1 MPEIVMKFLK
11 KLRPLDIIIIA
22 IILIA
27 LVVGAL
33 TALGKRATS
42 SKQIEASTKVDIE
55 VYFRNVVVTSNNSP
69 FETGDETFITIR
81 NVPYTKLKITNVNYD
96 RKKVMIPSGTS
107 DYRVVDDVTSPFNY
121 DFLVTIEDDAKI
133 TKDGAVVGGNKI
145 KIGLPVTLEGVDYR
159 LNGIVSNIS
168 VSKKAETPD
177 TSKNEANSDIE
188 KQVNKNQDVH

>member
-1 MPEIVMKFLK
+1 LEKFLKLIK
-11 KLRPLDIIIIA
+11 KLRPLDIIIIV
-22 IILIA
+22 IILA
-27 LVVGAL
+27 AMLVGAL
-33 TALGKRATS
+33 TFFGKRATS
-42 SKQIEASTKVDIE
+42 SAQIEASTKVDIE

-81 NVPYTKLKITNVNYD
+81 NVPYTKLKIVNVNYD
-96 RKKVMIPSGTS
+96 RKKVILPTEKSN
-107 DYRVVDDVTSPFNY
+107 YQVVDDLTSPFSY
-121 DFLVTIEDDAKI
+121 DFLVTVEDDAKI

-168 VSKKAETPD
+168 LSKKAD
-177 TSKNEANSDIE
+177 GGTSINEEIE